1 MVLIIFAI
9 LAVIGQA
16 INVFVCL
23 ALDNI
28 FSPTVGALT
37 FVVMYMLVFAAAWAV
52 RRPHCRAVA
61 AQRCAGERPGNAALR
76 AKQASKQAC
85 GSRDRCQPRFAS
97 TDCAR
102 APVTNSAKHP
112 PAIAKFFKRWFN

>member
-1 MVLIIFAI
+1 MVLIVFAI

-37 FVVMYMLVFAAAWAV
+37 FVVMYMLVFAAAWQLAV
-52 RRPHCRAVA
+52 RIAERWQPSDAPGQDRATPPRRP
-61 AQRCAGERPGNAALR
+61 N
-76 AKQASKQAC
+76 
-85 GSRDRCQPRFAS
+85 
-97 TDCAR
+97 
-102 APVTNSAKHP
+102 KHP
-112 PAIAKFFKRWFN
+112 NKHAIAAIAVSPVWRRPTARRRR